1 MMVYRSVTHTGL
13 MFELS
18 QMFSMATQNQVR
30 QGALSSWWRSVAI
43 VVGLTAS
50 LTMGLPTPAANAAE
64 RIRFRYGLYELV
76 VTRAE
81 LETFAE
87 TGEAEGG
94 LKMLLNQ
101 LGPELG
107 GQFQGALQANYDLNP
122 VLASRFANTRSGE
135 QLLTEAGNLIQT
147 ESGLNGFKG
156 LRAALVLSAA
166 EPEGLTL
173 LNFIEQFP
181 TDIRVD
187 ISQAL
192 TTSKNFGQLLGET
205 QQAIGQLE
213 AETAAMAATEAT
225 VDFTTL
231 PDPRMPGNLGAVV
244 QTLTLYDQGRDRT
257 ITTDI
262 YTPEASTAQPMPVI
276 VVSNGLGAKR
286 DRFTELAMHL
296 ASHGFAVA
304 IPDHPGSD
312 RQRLQAFYQG
322 LESENFEPT
331 EYIDRPKDVSFVLD
345 ELTRLN
351 AELFDNRLDPEK
363 AGVFGYSFGGTTA
376 LALAGAKIDRD
387 HLQQDCDT
395 RSSLF
400 NISLLYQCRALEL
413 PPAALTTDLRD
424 QRVQASYVFV
434 PFTRSLYG
442 PEGLAQVEDPVLWEA
457 TDKDILTPF
466 VVEQLPAYNWLAK
479 GKEDRYLAVTAGLP
493 HAQITQEVL
502 GRLTRE
508 ESDWESMRAIAEG
521 YHQTLSAAFFQVHL
535 ANDESYRPYLQA
547 RGAQYLTQAPYSLTW
562 RESPSSAKFLSE

>member
-18 QMFSMATQNQVR
+18 QMY
-30 QGALSSWWRSVAI
+30 SVAI
-43 VVGLTAS
+43 LRGSGFAIAAGLTVS
-50 LTMGLPTPAANAAE
+50 LAVGLPTPVAKAAE
-64 RIRFRYGLYELV
+64 RIQFRYGLYELV

-81 LETFAE
+81 LEAFAE

-94 LKMLLNQ
+94 LKMLLGR

-135 QLLTEAGNLIQT
+135 QLLTEAGSLIQT

-166 EPEGLTL
+166 EPGGLTL
-173 LNFIEQFP
+173 LGLIEKFP
-181 TDIRVD
+181 TDIQID
-187 ISQAL
+187 IGRAL
-192 TTSKNFGQLLGET
+192 ATSKDFKRLLGET

-213 AETAAMAATEAT
+213 AETAAMAQTETT

-231 PDPRMPGNLGAVV
+231 PDPRLPGNMGAVM
-244 QTLTLYDQGRDRT
+244 QTLTLYDKSRDRT

-262 YTPEASTAQPMPVI
+262 YTPEVATDQPVPVI

-286 DRFTELAMHL
+286 DRFTELAIHL

-345 ELTRLN
+345 ELTQLNGELFNNRLN
-351 AELFDNRLDPEK
+351 PEN

-400 NISLLYQCRALEL
+400 DISLLYQCRALEL
-413 PPAALTTDLRD
+413 PTAVLATDLRD
-424 QRVQASYVFV
+424 ERVQASYVFV

-442 PEGLAQVEDPVLWEA
+442 LEGLAQVEGPVLWEA

-466 VVEQLPAYNWLAK
+466 VVEQLPAYNWLAE

-502 GRLTRE
+502 GRLTKE
-508 ESDWESMRAIAEG
+508 ESNWESIRPIAEG

-535 ANDESYRPYLQA
+535 ANDESYRPYLHA
-547 RGAQYLTQAPYSLTW
+547 SGAQYLTQEPYSLTW
-562 RESPSSAKFLSE
+562 RESPFPALRSPRTD